1 MTLDDLLSQNVL
13 QSSDAL
19 ARQIPSE
26 SSRSFRL
33 LPEPEPESSE
43 SRLLCGDLLRARW
56 RGCKYWFLCVKSLLF
71 TTTTGFCSLIED
83 IIMERLFNINISE
96 TEFPKDQKCV
106 RKISHCKVAV
116 SNKHEIAFFRR
127 RNEWQANTL
136 HYICAMKEIHIL
148 HYLLT

>member
-56 RGCKYWFLCVKSLLF
+56 RWCKYWFLCVNKEIVVIH
-71 TTTTGFCSLIED
+71 GCSLIVD
-83 IIMERLFNINISE
+83 IITERLFNINISE

-127 RNEWQANTL
+127 RKEVANSNTL

-148 HYLLT
+148 HQLLT